1 MLVDDQDID
10 SVIAELDFHQSDD
23 SPHVTAR
30 HAAGAPAAHW
40 LHSSTQQREPVNSNR
55 LRGIATDGNTTS
67 EAEATAAAISINTSH
82 TGSVSDAMRGVVSA
96 TCEPANVPAGA
107 QSLRK

>member
-10 SVIAELDFHQSDD
+10 SVIAELDVHQSDAG
-23 SPHVTAR
+23 PHVTSC
-30 HAAGAPAAHW
+30 HAPGAPAARW
-40 LHSSTQQREPVNSNR
+40 IHSTTQQPALANSNR
-55 LRGIATDGNTTS
+55 LCGIATDGNTTS
-67 EAEATAAAISINTSH
+67 DAEATTAAISINTSH

-96 TCEPANVPAGA
+96 TCETANAPAGA

>member
-40 LHSSTQQREPVNSNR
+40 IHSSTQQPELVNSNR
-55 LRGIATDGNTTS
+55 LRGIATDGN
-67 EAEATAAAISINTSH
+67 IGG
-82 TGSVSDAMRGVVSA
+82 GSYYCCDFDQHVAHGKR
-96 TCEPANVPAGA
+96 E
-107 QSLRK
+107 